1 MSRDAFGP
9 NLRRLRLRRQ
19 ISVEQIADRTKV
31 AANLFHGLERNDFS
45 NWPSGVFARSYIRQ
59 YADAV
64 GADPEST
71 VDEFCRWFPQ
81 GDRRLARTVRE
92 HATIVGHDDLRWQD
106 VAPGDL
112 GERRD
117 QHAPRLAVQPT
128 SQLPLMSW
136 LVRLRRV
143 LGKA

>member
-19 ISVEQIADRTKV
+19 ISVEQIADSTKV
-31 AANLFHGLERNDFS
+31 AASLFLELERNDFS
-45 NWPSGVFARSYIRQ
+45 HWPSGVFARSYIRQ
-59 YADAV
+59 YAEAV

-81 GDRRLARTVRE
+81 GDRRLERTVRE
-92 HATIVGHDDLRWQD
+92 HATIVGHDTLQWQD
-106 VAPGDL
+106 VAPGEL

-117 QHAPRLAVQPT
+117 QHAPRSTVHTT
-128 SQLPLMSW
+128 SQLPIMSW